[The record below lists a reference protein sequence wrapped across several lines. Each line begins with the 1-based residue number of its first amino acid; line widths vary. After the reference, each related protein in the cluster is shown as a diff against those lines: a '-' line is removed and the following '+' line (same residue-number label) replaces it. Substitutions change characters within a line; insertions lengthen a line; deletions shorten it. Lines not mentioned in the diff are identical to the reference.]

1 MDTEIKASKLETKLQ
16 NAVRFVIGVQETP
29 RRRAFNFVARAFYRT
44 SNLLTDPLIYLGK
57 VMVGT
62 RGTKRHSFFA
72 NTWDLILGNF
82 GRQKAINDAKTYLSY
97 TKWPRDRVLDL
108 EVGRFSAPFEKHK
121 HMNRVFNTV
130 STIGYPV
137 APIVTT
143 KVAILKPSSK
153 TISAAGY
160 SWAKTTAICAPKIHS
175 VWTDWKEAA
184 RDFRESFQGAVLV
197 REDQGVKA
205 RAEKARLLFYQE
217 MAKHNY
223 AVEQHYLDQNNI
235 ENFDKFTRIIEE
247 KMRYKPKIIK
257 VGKLQ
262 IRW

>member
-1 MDTEIKASKLETKLQ
+1 MDTEIKASKFETKVQ
-16 NAVRFVIGVQETP
+16 NAIRTVIGAQGTR
-29 RRRAFNFVARAFYRT
+29 RRRALNFVARATYRT
-44 SNLLTDPLIYLGK
+44 SNLLTDPIVFGFK
-57 VMVGT
+57 KMVGK
-62 RGTKRHSFFA
+62 RGTKRHSFFV

-82 GRQKAINDAKTYLSY
+82 GRQKAINDAQSY
-97 TKWPRDRVLDL
+97 VVQSAWPRDRILDL
-108 EVGRFSAPFEKHK
+108 ELGVFSAPFEKFK

-160 SWAKTTAICAPKIHS
+160 SWAKTSAICAPKIHS

-184 RDFRESFQGAVLV
+184 RDFRESFQGAVFV
-197 REDQGVKA
+197 REDKGVKE

-223 AVEQHYLDQNNI
+223 AVDPSHLDKNNI

-247 KMRYKPKIIK
+247 KMQYRPKIIK
-257 VGKLQ
+257 LGKLQ